1 MQLTAFS
8 DYALRLMMMA
18 AANRDRL
25 VTIEETA
32 RAFDISRAHLMKVA
46 HHLVRQGFLKAVRG
60 RTGGLTL
67 ARPPEAIGLGDIVR
81 ATERD
86 FTLVECFGSANRCRI
101 TPRCRLRGVIADAL
115 GAFLSVLDRHTLQ
128 DLVRNP
134 DDFGLRVVEKNL
146 QLAETNMVS
155 GKSGPEGVA
164 AGPMAGKQ
172 QH

>member
-18 AANRDRL
+18 TAHSDRL

-32 RAFDISRAHLMKVA
+32 RTFDISRAHLMKVA
-46 HHLVRQGFLKAVRG
+46 HHLVRQGFLKTVRG

-67 ARPPEAIGLGDIVR
+67 ARPPEMIRLGEIIR

-86 FTLVECFGSANRCRI
+86 LALVECFGPDNQCRI
-101 TPRCRLRGVIADAL
+101 TPRCRLRGVLADAFD
-115 GAFLSVLDRHTLQ
+115 AFMTVLDRHTLR

-134 DDFGLRVVEKNL
+134 QDFGLSAIK
-146 QLAETNMVS
+146 
-155 GKSGPEGVA
+155 
-164 AGPMAGKQ
+164 
-172 QH
+172 

>member
-8 DYALRLMMMA
+8 DYSLRLMMMA
-18 AANRDRL
+18 TAHSDRL

-46 HHLVRQGFLKAVRG
+46 HHLVRQGFLKTVRG

-67 ARPPEAIGLGDIVR
+67 ARPPEMIGLGEIIR

-86 FTLVECFGSANRCRI
+86 FALVECFGVSNQCRI
-101 TPRCRLRGVIADAL
+101 TPRCRLRGVLADAL
-115 GAFLSVLDRHTLQ
+115 DAFMAVLDRHTLR

-134 DDFGLRVVEKNL
+134 QDFGLPSIK
-146 QLAETNMVS
+146 
-155 GKSGPEGVA
+155 
-164 AGPMAGKQ
+164 
-172 QH
+172 